1 MFDVYKLRINFISC
15 VTLAVCSYF
24 WNAICLNITK
34 KTILFY
40 EITIRSF
47 RFSQILIAMIEE
59 EKEKQERY
67 NDDDVDDNDWI
78 EYQYE

>member
-15 VTLAVCSYF
+15 VTLAVCSYC

-34 KTILFY
+34 KTIFFY